1 MFLFLRSLWKLLKA
15 KQSQLA
21 YVAVPLL
28 LHCLTLPTGSDIFW
42 RLVEDDFTNE
52 EWKIRFAAGNLIHD
66 HLIFYHC
73 DMYM

>member
-52 EWKIRFAAGNLIHD
+52 EWKIRFAAGILIRD